1 MKWTFKTS
9 LHELMRKDERV
20 FLIIGDVGVGLF
32 SEIEKEFPR
41 RYLNAGLLEQSMVS
55 MAAGMAMQG
64 FRPIVYTITPF
75 LVERAFE
82 QIKID
87 VHLMKQPV
95 GLVGYSEPGHGPTH
109 ECLDARALMAL
120 CPNIECFYPRTKAAV
135 TSIMADIDLDAPWF
149 LNLRPEEP
157 QCH

>member
-1 MKWTFKTS
+1 MRWTFALA
-9 LHELMRKDERV
+9 LHELALRDERV
-20 FLIIGDVGVGLF
+20 FLITGDIGQSMFERFAKD
-32 SEIEKEFPR
+32 FPKR
-41 RYLNAGLLEQSMVS
+41 HLNCGIMEQSMVS
-55 MAAGMAMQG
+55 FAAGMAMQG

-109 ECLDARALMAL
+109 ECLDARTLMAL

-135 TSIMADIDLDAPWF
+135 TAIMADIDLESPWF
-149 LNLRPEEP
+149 LNLRPDDNK
-157 QCH
+157 